1 MNYRWGAYNEK
12 KLKYNTGIWHA
23 YRNERKNY
31 YNKEHK
37 HSDWNKVEG
46 TIT

>member
-12 KLKYNTGIWHA
+12 KFKYNTGIWHG
-23 YRNERKNY
+23 NERKNY
-31 YNKEHK
+31 YNEEQK
-37 HSDWNKVEG
+37 HRDWNKVEG